1 MYDKSPAL
9 FFNMVCGSV
18 VQIFLVLAPVVWDL
32 CLCCLVLVFHMNWP
46 FLKMVCSAVKT
57 PFPFCFAPSLREQIW
72 LISDVNLWLIPF
84 PFPCCLCG
92 CMSFPF
98 FFSVSH
104 NPSLAP
110 FICHFSTN
118 ISLWCVPSLFPVPQY
133 LWHPVL
139 SAQGGRFFMWKR
151 AKSSW
156 GGIRSQVL
164 GSSFREV
171 SLLQRPCPLPQSS
184 ALLSPTAQLRGN
196 TLRHLMSK
204 QIS

>member
-98 FFSVSH
+98 FF
-104 NPSLAP
+104 
-110 FICHFSTN
+110 
-118 ISLWCVPSLFPVPQY
+118 
-133 LWHPVL
+133 
-139 SAQGGRFFMWKR
+139 
-151 AKSSW
+151 
-156 GGIRSQVL
+156 
-164 GSSFREV
+164 
-171 SLLQRPCPLPQSS
+171 
-184 ALLSPTAQLRGN
+184 LSPTIPLLHHLSATSPLISLSDVSPPFSPSLSISGIQFCRPRGAGFSCGNERSRPEGGSAHRFWDPASGRCLCYRDPVRSPSHPLYWARQLSWEV
-196 TLRHLMSK
+196 THWDT
-204 QIS
+204 